1 MLGLTI
7 LDNKSTQ
14 QEIPT
19 IKNPKPIF
27 DNDING
33 GIQLELTAGTS
44 FAPDD
49 EGNMFEG
56 FTIQLVNIN
65 DANGKAT
72 QASTLAG
79 TPTQIFNNEFAT
91 NASNLPARPGVPVT
105 GIGLSGYGAS
115 MFSEWENKEAL
126 FAQTSQAQFKCGYRP
141 HQPRGC
147 SGEKYVVS
155 LGNTGGENHYAV
167 PAGQW
172 ICGPN

>member
-14 QEIPT
+14 KKHPAID
-19 IKNPKPIF
+19 NPKPIF
-27 DNDING
+27 ENYING

-65 DANGKAT
+65 DVNGNAT

-79 TPTQIFNNEFAT
+79 TPTQIF
-91 NASNLPARPGVPVT
+91 
-105 GIGLSGYGAS
+105 
-115 MFSEWENKEAL
+115 
-126 FAQTSQAQFKCGYRP
+126 Q
-141 HQPRGC
+141 
-147 SGEKYVVS
+147 
-155 LGNTGGENHYAV
+155 
-167 PAGQW
+167 
-172 ICGPN
+172 